1 MNAAGPFSDKATR
14 VLLAKA
20 IAIALVLAT
29 IVWTVLALGGLRAR
43 PGYCFGVALAIAILV
58 VLIRAVLAPGE
69 AIPDRSEGSGTN
81 QTPYAD
87 LYFLEYRLSWGSVER
102 SRFEQ
107 RVRPLLIRVADERLR
122 QRHGVDF
129 NTDPGKARGIVG
141 EDLWQLMTR
150 ETITEGPPP
159 THRQVTALVSAIER
173 I

>member
-1 MNAAGPFSDKATR
+1 MNAAGPFADRATR

-20 IAIALVLAT
+20 IAIALVVAA
-29 IVWTVLALGGLRAR
+29 IIWAVLALGGLRAR
-43 PGYCFGVALAIAILV
+43 PGYCFGVALAVAILV
-58 VLIRAVLAPGE
+58 VLVRVVLAPGE
-69 AIPDRSEGSGTN
+69 AIPDRADTSGGS
-81 QTPYAD
+81 QQPYAD

-141 EDLWQLMTR
+141 ENLWQLMTR
-150 ETITEGPPP
+150 ETITEGAPP
-159 THRQVTALVSAIER
+159 THREVTALVSAIER